1 MEERLRRVGF
11 VINFVKI
18 KVLKINL
25 GLNRKIRVNDVDIE
39 EVDFFIYF
47 GSVVDIS
54 GGIDVDVVNRINKVR
69 GVFYFFK

>member
-11 VINFVKI
+11 VINIVKI